1 MTLNRFIRLFIKVE
15 AHSGKA
21 YMVTTRLRR
30 LSVFLAVTLPLYIW
44 FLRNLFAK
52 VGHVAKKCS
61 FSNSISEVNRGPHR
75 S

>member
-1 MTLNRFIRLFIKVE
+1 
-15 AHSGKA
+15 
-21 YMVTTRLRR
+21 MVTTRLRR

>member
-1 MTLNRFIRLFIKVE
+1 
-15 AHSGKA
+15 
-21 YMVTTRLRR
+21 MVTTRLRR

-61 FSNSISEVNRGPHR
+61 FSNSITEVNRGPNR
-75 S
+75 SQDDVNASIHHCFPESP